1 VASKPPA
8 TELLDVVREFMGR
21 DLLAAISPERAEALF
36 GAEAHPPSPREPGPW
51 ASGLGL
57 QASDPGLRALDPGFQ
72 APRGIDLWFQCK
84 IAINLLGIAGR
95 ELELRQ
101 QFETAERLRLIDLL
115 GKSGSLDSLNREL
128 CQLIRNGALRDDSP
142 ELIRHLRASL
152 TEALRINNPKWLDE
166 PVTLSDLGPN
176 PARS

>member
-1 VASKPPA
+1 VASKPLA
-8 TELLDVVREFMGR
+8 TELLDVVREFLGR
-21 DLLAAISPERAEALF
+21 DLLAAISPERAEAPFL
-36 GAEAHPPSPREPGPW
+36 GAEAHPPSPREPGPRI
-51 ASGLGL
+51 SGLGL
-57 QASDPGLRALDPGFQ
+57 QASDPGLQVLGPGFQ

-152 TEALRINNPKWLDE
+152 TEALRINNPKWLD
-166 PVTLSDLGPN
+166 D
-176 PARS
+176 AQ